1 MAAESDSTKL
11 QAHFTRTYLDL
22 RIGIAIIG
30 GALPLLLWLG
40 ERIVTHEP
48 LRSSMSAYYYSPLMR
63 DTFVGALI
71 SIGVFLYL
79 YKGFSTRENWALN
92 FAGLLA
98 VGVALLPDAAEGE
111 SRNLRSTSHETFAVL
126 FFLAIAYVCMATA
139 ADTLSLMRDS
149 LKADKL
155 KTTYKF
161 LGIGMILFPGVVVLL
176 RFAMPA
182 SAKGFPLIF
191 LVEAVAVLTFSSFW
205 LVKSYEL
212 NLTNAEMLAVQGK
225 IEASPPPT
233 ESSAAPGRL
242 LQVEPADIRDDPR
255 QSGSGRV

>member
-40 ERIVTHEP
+40 ERLFTHEP
-48 LRSSMSAYYYSPLMR
+48 LRSSMSAYYYSLMMR

-79 YKGFSTRENWALN
+79 YKGFSTRENWTLN
-92 FAGLLA
+92 FAGICAVLVALIPEAA
-98 VGVALLPDAAEGE
+98 VGEPR
-111 SRNLRSTSHETFAVL
+111 SLRSTSHETFAVL

-149 LKADKL
+149 IKAGTFK
-155 KTTYKF
+155 KTYQF
-161 LGIGMILFPGVVVLL
+161 LGMGMILFPGVVVLL
-176 RFAMPA
+176 RFTLPA
-182 SAKGFPLIF
+182 GPTAFPFIF
-191 LVEAVAVLTFSSFW
+191 LIEAVSVLTFSSFW
-205 LVKSYEL
+205 LVKSREL

-225 IEASPPPT
+225 IEASPSPT
-233 ESSAAPGRL
+233 TSSTAPGRL
-242 LQVEPADIRDDPR
+242 LQVEPADVKDDPR